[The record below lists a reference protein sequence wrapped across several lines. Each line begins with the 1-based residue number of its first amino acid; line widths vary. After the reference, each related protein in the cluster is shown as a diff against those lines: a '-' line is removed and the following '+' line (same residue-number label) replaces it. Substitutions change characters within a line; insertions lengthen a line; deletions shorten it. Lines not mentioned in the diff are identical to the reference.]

1 MCVLLCADDPKEQIA
16 ENLFGRSQDF
26 KARRGSQIQ
35 TVEFPT
41 TTIGS
46 FPQTAGAHHQQVSLS
61 SAAGCLMANA
71 ALGGSLECIRSTATT
86 GLEVCSCHKVIDARM
101 PMACSRSWL
110 HIRRDL

>member
-1 MCVLLCADDPKEQIA
+1 MQASWHACLSTAWWCQAEEADAVKLQRCQSYGLMCVLLCADDPKEQIA

-46 FPQTAGAHHQQVSLS
+46 FPQTAGAPRPSKS
-61 SAAGCLMANA
+61 P
-71 ALGGSLECIRSTATT
+71 
-86 GLEVCSCHKVIDARM
+86 CSQLLDA
-101 PMACSRSWL
+101 
-110 HIRRDL
+110 

>member
-16 ENLFGRSQDF
+16 ENLFGRSQEF

-46 FPQTAGAHHQQVSLS
+46 FPQTAGAPRHQQVSLS
-61 SAAGCLMANA
+61 SAAGCLMASA
-71 ALGGSLECIRSTATT
+71 ALGGSLGAQAQHCK
-86 GLEVCSCHKVIDARM
+86 HK
-101 PMACSRSWL
+101 S
-110 HIRRDL
+110 